1 MGKYGQFLTADGPFM
16 RDPFG
21 QYSVKLPEVDVVGA
35 VGRLD
40 CGGGGVVLRP
50 PVGVGA
56 RDVRRRVLVA
66 QRRARRTRRVAVV
79 QPEGRSE
86 GGNINK

>member
-1 MGKYGQFLTADGPFM
+1 M
-16 RDPFG
+16 
-21 QYSVKLPEVDVVGA
+21 
-35 VGRLD
+35 RLD
-40 CGGGGVVLRP
+40 CVGVVLGP

-79 QPEGRSE
+79 QPEGGER
-86 GGNINK
+86 GR